1 MSCFLFQI
9 PCSVSKSCLTL
20 TPWTAAHQASLSF
33 TISQNLLKLISSQ
46 WCHPSCP
53 LSSPSPAFNL
63 SQHQGGSQS
72 ALHIRW
78 PKYWSFSLSISPP
91 NEYSGLIQVP
101 PGKDLSI
108 PKMSIFQIYKNATQ
122 GNIRPEMQFCL
133 VTSLRGGNDK
143 VICCIF
149 K

>member
-1 MSCFLFQI
+1 MIRVKPDQGRLIELKKTKFSKFLSCFLFQI

-20 TPWTAAHQASLSF
+20 ASLSF
-33 TISQNLLKLISSQ
+33 TISQNLLKLILSQSSDAIQ
-46 WCHPSCP
+46 PSCP

-78 PKYWSFSLSISPP
+78 PYWSFSFSISPP

-108 PKMSIFQIYKNATQ
+108 PKMAIFS
-122 GNIRPEMQFCL
+122 NIQKRYPRQHP
-133 VTSLRGGNDK
+133 S
-143 VICCIF
+143 
-149 K
+149 